1 MTRLLRG
8 STLGIALGVLSSIL
22 FSLIFADGN
31 YDPVNPYS
39 FMGKIYNEH
48 LTEIQTFIIAVVIW
62 MLIGISFS
70 TSSLVFSHLRFTRIK
85 TTMLH
90 FVIMLFTFFPL
101 AILAGWFPF
110 KISAIVIF
118 IIIFVVI
125 YVVIWKILN
134 TKNQKD
140 IEAINKQL
148 KKQRTDSY
156 E

>member
-8 STLGIALGVLSSIL
+8 STLGIALGVLISIL

-39 FMGKIYNEH
+39 FMGEIYNEH

-62 MLIGISFS
+62 ILLGITFS
-70 TSSLVFSHLRFTRIK
+70 TSSLVFSHLRYTRVK

-90 FVIMLFTFFPL
+90 FIIMLFIFFPL

-148 KKQRTDSY
+148 KKQRTD
-156 E
+156 